1 MSLRKSTNA
10 FRLLY
15 ISMCGAAH
23 SKITGKPYLFL
34 KCTTPSRGVP
44 IREDMEH
51 KHQRRPPPPLPPP
64 PLEKP
69 PPPPLEPPP
78 PLDTPEER

>member
-34 KCTTPSRGVP
+34 KCTHS
-44 IREDMEH
+44 E
-51 KHQRRPPPPLPPP
+51 QRRAYPRRHGAQTSASPSSSSAAATSRETSPSSSG
-64 PLEKP
+64 
-69 PPPPLEPPP
+69 
-78 PLDTPEER
+78 TTAASRHS